1 MKRLTGALL
10 CGSLLGGCVMYEDRY
25 HTPGVTP
32 VQKADVLSMRA
43 ANYPDGQILD
53 MIHKNGVARRL
64 TADEVVEMNNAGVSG
79 PVMNA
84 MLEAPVTR
92 YRPATEVRHAYYDV
106 EPAVNFGAAVLT
118 GYLIGR
124 HFRH

>member
-1 MKRLTGALL
+1 MKRLLCALL
-10 CGSLLGGCVMYEDRY
+10 IGSLLGGCVMYEDRY

-32 VQKADVLSMRA
+32 IQKADVLSMRA
-43 ANYPDGQILD
+43 AGTPDGQILD
-53 MIHKNGVARRL
+53 MIHKNGVARRPS
-64 TADEVVEMNNAGVSG
+64 ADEIIEMQGAGVSS

-84 MLEAPVTR
+84 MLEAPVTQ
-92 YRPATEVRHAYYDV
+92 YRPATEVHHRYYDY
-106 EPAVNFGAAVLT
+106 EPAFSFGAAALT

>member
-1 MKRLTGALL
+1 MKRLACVLL

-32 VQKADVLSMRA
+32 VQKADVLAMRA
-43 ANYPDGQILD
+43 AHYPDGQILD
-53 MIHKNGVARRL
+53 MIHKNGIARRL
-64 TADEVVEMNNAGVSG
+64 TADEIIEMKDAGVSS

-84 MLEAPVTR
+84 MLEAPVTQ
-92 YRPATEVRHAYYDV
+92 YRPATEVRHVYHDY
-106 EPAVNFGAAVLT
+106 EPAFTLGAAALT